1 MQVRTIVTDQTFVDR
16 SQRLEE
22 ALKSNDCKA
31 YCEEKMTNSANEQEK
46 AEWSLLSVLFES
58 VRSSPLS
65 STQLRLSSYSRVSTN
80 LLFTI
85 RRAHARSFWRTWA
98 SDPRKR
104 TRRCWRYNNVLPPRL
119 LSSMMNY

>member
-1 MQVRTIVTDQTFVDR
+1 MAHPHSRPYVQVRTIVTDQTFVDR

-65 STQLRLSSYSRVSTN
+65 STQLRLSSYSRASTH
-80 LLFTI
+80 LLFTT
-85 RRAHARSFWRTWA
+85 A
-98 SDPRKR
+98 
-104 TRRCWRYNNVLPPRL
+104 
-119 LSSMMNY
+119 